1 MKILKKEGV
10 KNLKKKL
17 KKNGSAMKKNNEVT
31 LLEIL
36 PKLNHIAKCYGLK
49 LNSISDFRIAR
60 TIWARSLS

>member
-1 MKILKKEGV
+1 MKILKKEEV
-10 KNLKKKL
+10 KNLKKEE
-17 KKNGSAMKKNNEVT
+17 MKKNNEVT

-49 LNSISDFRIAR
+49 LSSISDFRIAR

>member
-1 MKILKKEGV
+1 MKILKKEEV
-10 KNLKKKL
+10 KNLKKEE
-17 KKNGSAMKKNNEVT
+17 MKKNNEVT

>member
-1 MKILKKEGV
+1 MKILKKEE
-10 KNLKKKL
+10 
-17 KKNGSAMKKNNEVT
+17 MKKDNEVT

-49 LNSISDFRIAR
+49 LSSISDFRIAR

>member
-1 MKILKKEGV
+1 
-10 KNLKKKL
+10 
-17 KKNGSAMKKNNEVT
+17 MKKNNEVT